1 MMVSASDVQKAVIDN
16 NINIV
21 PHHECAICGEW
32 VAYEVYSEQL
42 FFNSN
47 CGCSS
52 FWSPVSQ
59 RSWQDAADFI
69 NCQSDPQVQVRVAAL
84 FGIEMESV

>member
-1 MMVSASDVQKAVIDN
+1 MMVTANEVQKAVIDN
-16 NINIV
+16 NINVI

-32 VAYEVYSEQL
+32 VAYEVYNKQL

-52 FWSPVSQ
+52 FWSPVILC
-59 RSWQDAADFI
+59 SWQDAADFI
-69 NCQSDPQVQVRVAAL
+69 NMQSNPRVRVEIASL
-84 FGIEMESV
+84 FGLTISCE